1 MEKRNIYYFQ
11 HVPFEELG
19 SIEEWCK
26 ENGHNLSATRFYESA
41 SLPDLK
47 KTDWLIIMGGPMS
60 VNDEKKYPWLAAEK
74 KLIRQAIAEDKTVI
88 GICLGA
94 QLIAESLGA
103 KVYQNDQKEIG
114 WFPIKLTS
122 EAIQHKLFFNL
133 QNPITVFHWH
143 GDTFDIPGNAIHL
156 ATSKACKNQGFLY
169 QNKILG
175 LQFHLETTKESLHQM
190 IINGRDELVNGQYIQ
205 TEKEIENTPE
215 FFEENRKFLFSLLDR
230 LAKKE

>member
-1 MEKRNIYYFQ
+1 
-11 HVPFEELG
+11 
-19 SIEEWCK
+19 
-26 ENGHNLSATRFYESA
+26 
-41 SLPDLK
+41 
-47 KTDWLIIMGGPMS
+47 MGGPMS

>member
-1 MEKRNIYYFQ
+1 MEKLNIHYFQ
-11 HVPFEELG
+11 HVPFEGLG
-19 SIEEWCK
+19 NIEQWCK
-26 ENGHNLSATRFYESA
+26 ENGHLLSATRFYESA

-47 KTDWLIIMGGPMS
+47 EIDWLIIMGGPMS

-74 KLIRQAIAEDKTVI
+74 KLIRQAINEEKTVI

-103 KVYQNDQKEIG
+103 EVYQNDQKEIG

-122 EAIQHKLFFNL
+122 KALQHKLFFNL

-143 GDTFDIPGNAIHL
+143 GDTFGIPENAIHL
-156 ATSKACKNQGFLY
+156 ATSEACSNQGFLY

-175 LQFHLETTKESLHQM
+175 LQFHVETTEESLHQM
-190 IINGRDELVNGQYIQ
+190 FANGKDELVNGQHIQ
-205 TEKEIENTPE
+205 TEKELENTQE
-215 FFEENRKFLFSLLDR
+215 FFENNRRFLFALLDR